1 MWRGTTHLR
10 ADWDGWRT
18 QLQRGCHLGKWD
30 LRLQLLWGQDLP
42 GKWLCCLLHPSRRSS
57 NKMAS
62 SSSAISR
69 SNSRRLTSGRSSSPS
84 IRSIRMG
91 SASWIVM
98 ASGVTRILSGGGG
111 KSHSLC
117 FFSSPHTHVRKAKT
131 DSSQANL
138 GSSQALASH
147 WQSDP
152 RHIA

>member
-1 MWRGTTHLR
+1 MGTQASREGVEKWRQEGRTPEAEGAGTGGLGHQ
-10 ADWDGWRT
+10 T
-18 QLQRGCHLGKWD
+18 QDSGLG
-30 LRLQLLWGQDLP
+30 LCAGGQL
-42 GKWLCCLLHPSRRSS
+42 
-57 NKMAS
+57 
-62 SSSAISR
+62 
-69 SNSRRLTSGRSSSPS
+69 TS

>member
-1 MWRGTTHLR
+1 MEARR
-10 ADWDGWRT
+10 
-18 QLQRGCHLGKWD
+18 
-30 LRLQLLWGQDLP
+30 QDS
-42 GKWLCCLLHPSRRSS
+42 GGRRSGYRGPGPS
-57 NKMAS
+57 DAGLRPWTLC
-62 SSSAISR
+62 AGGQ
-69 SNSRRLTSGRSSSPS
+69 LTS